1 MTVKHLTKAATVY
14 EIAACVRE
22 YGYVVI
28 DELVPVE
35 LMDRIEAELQPYFD
49 TTQFGHLSE
58 LGFKTQRTGSLI
70 ARSPA
75 VHELILQET
84 YLGAIKALLSHAM
97 TVQLTVTEVN
107 SLAPGA
113 EAQFLHQDE
122 MLYDRFPFPPDYE
135 ILINSL
141 WALTEF
147 TEEMGAT
154 RVVPG
159 SHTAGVGAQFSAEDS
174 LPIEMKRGSVLIFS
188 GKLYHGGGANRSEQ
202 IRRAIDIGFSV
213 GWVRQVKNQYLSC
226 PIEITRTLPKDLLS
240 LMGYESTGGYGFV
253 GDRHNALAV
262 FDPAYQPLLKK

>member
-97 TVQLTVTEVN
+97 TVQLTVTEEA
-107 SLAPGA
+107 SWAPGA
-113 EAQFLHQDE
+113 EAQLLHQDE
-122 MLYDRFPFPPDYE
+122 
-135 ILINSL
+135 
-141 WALTEF
+141 
-147 TEEMGAT
+147 
-154 RVVPG
+154 
-159 SHTAGVGAQFSAEDS
+159 
-174 LPIEMKRGSVLIFS
+174 
-188 GKLYHGGGANRSEQ
+188 KL
-202 IRRAIDIGFSV
+202 
-213 GWVRQVKNQYLSC
+213 
-226 PIEITRTLPKDLLS
+226 
-240 LMGYESTGGYGFV
+240 
-253 GDRHNALAV
+253 
-262 FDPAYQPLLKK
+262 